1 MARPS
6 YDEATLAHYFM
17 PMDEALFD
25 DPVVGETLRR
35 LARED
40 PNIIAAVADVDR
52 SLVREALARNTT
64 HRVRFAVETMNAV
77 RRYRRRD

>member
-6 YDEATLAHYFM
+6 YDEATLAQYFM
-17 PMDEALFD
+17 PVAEALFD

-40 PNIIAAVADVDR
+40 PDIIAAVADVDR
-52 SLVREALARNTT
+52 SLVREALARNMT